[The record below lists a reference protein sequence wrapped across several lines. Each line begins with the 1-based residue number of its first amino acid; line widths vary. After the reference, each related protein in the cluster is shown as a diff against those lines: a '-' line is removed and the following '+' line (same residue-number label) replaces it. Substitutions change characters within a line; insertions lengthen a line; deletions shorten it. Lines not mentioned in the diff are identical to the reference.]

1 MEPFAPEK
9 GIAFCGLACCVCGEN
24 QTCPGCR
31 ADGCPEKQSCG
42 ILRCCRERGL
52 EGCWDCP
59 EFPCGQPM
67 LQKPRVR
74 AFCCL
79 AARYGAAALIERLG
93 QNAAQGVRYHWPGML
108 VGDYDVPENEKE
120 IMSLVF
126 GERLR

>member
-1 MEPFAPEK
+1 
-9 GIAFCGLACCVCGEN
+9 
-24 QTCPGCR
+24 
-31 ADGCPEKQSCG
+31 
-42 ILRCCRERGL
+42 
-52 EGCWDCP
+52 
-59 EFPCGQPM
+59 M

-74 AFCCL
+74 AFCRL

-126 GERLR
+126 GEGLR